1 MVNVFKWQGAEIKI
15 RRRNQCKYHN
25 WKAKVNIKIQYG
37 FIWWQMRQIRGMFE
51 LYYT

>member
-1 MVNVFKWQGAEIKI
+1 MVNVFKWQGAEIRI

-25 WKAKVNIKIQYG
+25 WKTKVNIKIQHG